1 MKSLE
6 IITNNPEETIEL
18 GRKIGCLLQG
28 GEVFAIEGP
37 LGSGKTHLIKGIVAG
52 ANGDQCD
59 YVNSPTFVLV
69 NEYPGKLDV
78 FHIDAYRLETTAEF
92 ELLGFDDFL
101 YPNSVVLIEWA
112 DKVHSILDSMN
123 CISLKLAHNSM
134 DRRSIC
140 LSNAPPYLADL

>member
-6 IITNNPEETIEL
+6 ITTHNPAETIEL
-18 GRKIGCLLQG
+18 GRKIGCLLEG
-28 GEVFAIEGP
+28 SEVFAIEGP

-59 YVNSPTFVLV
+59 RVNSPTFVLV

-78 FHIDAYRLETTAEF
+78 FHIDEYRLETTSEF

-112 DKVHSILDSMN
+112 DKVHAILDSMN
-123 CISLKLAHNSM
+123 CISVTLDYDSKDL
-134 DRRSIC
+134 RSIC
-140 LSNAPPYLADL
+140 LSNAPSYLADL